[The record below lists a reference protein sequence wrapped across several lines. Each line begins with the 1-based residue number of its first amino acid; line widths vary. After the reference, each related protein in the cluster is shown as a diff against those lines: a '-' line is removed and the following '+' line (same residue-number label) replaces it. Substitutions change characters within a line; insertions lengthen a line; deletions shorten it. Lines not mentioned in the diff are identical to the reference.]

1 MGSLGQEEDG
11 RLLDLNKRSLWLEHR
26 VRRTT
31 VAGRLERPAGPY
43 MNSHPNSQELTVR
56 PSDYSP
62 ENEVFSLKFYTVM
75 EFPSSISSPITF
87 KVDISKQTRTHSVT
101 QS

>member
-1 MGSLGQEEDG
+1 M
-11 RLLDLNKRSLWLEHR
+11 
-26 VRRTT
+26 
-31 VAGRLERPAGPY
+31 AGRLERPAGLY
-43 MNSHPNSQELTVR
+43 TNSHPNSQELTVC
-56 PSDYSP
+56 PSDYNP
-62 ENEVFSLKFYTVM
+62 ENEVHSLKFYTMM